1 MIDYPRMINPA
12 ASLATEDEAAT
23 AARAGAI
30 AAFLLAASGAMSA
43 LIMIATA
50 DSYAAKLR
58 RVTET
63 MYGAGSE
70 AAQMTAGM
78 MTPALVYMSAA
89 MGLAFAA
96 GILVLGV
103 VQWRKLTRP
112 IPLILGLFTAY
123 SLLMLVL
130 NLVNGNPAAA
140 AMQFPIWRQALAVV
154 VDLAVIVLCY
164 GGFRGASRL
173 VKLRREAAA

>member
-1 MIDYPRMINPA
+1 VTDYLRMINPTT
-12 ASLATEDEAAT
+12 SVATEDEAAT

-30 AAFLLAASGAMSA
+30 AAFLLAASGAMSG

-58 RVTET
+58 RVTEA

-70 AAQMTAGM
+70 AAQAGAGM

-89 MGLAFAA
+89 MSLIFAVGL
-96 GILVLGV
+96 LVLGV

-123 SLLMLVL
+123 SLLMFVL
-130 NLVNGNPAAA
+130 NQVNGNAAVA
-140 AMQFPIWRQALAVV
+140 AMEFPIWRQALAVI
-154 VDLAVIVLCY
+154 VDLAVIVLSY
-164 GGFRGASRL
+164 AGFRGASRL
-173 VKLRREAAA
+173 AKLRKAAA